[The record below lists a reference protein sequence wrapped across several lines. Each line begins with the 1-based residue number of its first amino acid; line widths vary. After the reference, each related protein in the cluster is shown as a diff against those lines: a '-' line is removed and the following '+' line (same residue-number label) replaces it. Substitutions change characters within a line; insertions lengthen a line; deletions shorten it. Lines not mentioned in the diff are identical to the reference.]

1 MFVVRTARQKP
12 EELGVPSDLDSG
24 ESEALALAI
33 ELQADLLLIDERKG
47 NDAAKRVG
55 LATIGVF
62 GVLLEAKKRSLI
74 ANVLPLVDRLVK
86 DLKFYTSPSVRQR
99 LADLANED

>member
-1 MFVVRTARQKP
+1 MSPRLK
-12 EELGVPSDLDSG
+12 
-24 ESEALALAI
+24 SEALALAI

-47 NDAAKRVG
+47 NDAAKRLG
-55 LATIGVF
+55 IATIGVF

-74 ANVLPLVDRLVK
+74 AGVLPLVDRLVK
-86 DLKFYTSPSVRQR
+86 ELKFYTSPNVRQR